1 MSARAPAARGARGVT
16 LIIVL
21 WTVAAL
27 SVLVLGLVHAQR
39 SELRLASAA
48 RALVFETAL
57 GQAAIQRLIQA
68 QRSGA
73 DAPSR
78 LQRLSVSHGG
88 REIEVERMPLTGLI
102 DLNAAGQ
109 ALLVALLREA
119 GSLDEGAASALAA
132 GLLALREQ
140 RLPDGSNRR
149 LQAVEELLALPGV
162 DYGLLA
168 RIAPLVTIDSAGSGR
183 VNALAAPYEVL
194 LVLARGRADIARRV
208 ADERDAGSP
217 GVDTTRLEA
226 EFIDATVSSRFRY
239 TAYVPGAD
247 GVRVA
252 VQRDVDLQPAPEEAS
267 EGRERA
273 PWRILRARQ
282 WRLAG
287 HEALN
292 AGDASGE

>member
-39 SELRLASAA
+39 SELRLAGAA

-57 GQAAIQRLIQA
+57 GQAAIQRMIQA

-119 GSLDEGAASALAA
+119 GNLDERAANALAA

-217 GVDTTRLEA
+217 GVDTIRLEA

-239 TAYVPGAD
+239 TAHVPGAD

-282 WRLAG
+282 WRLAAP
-287 HEALN
+287 EALN
-292 AGDASGE
+292 AGDPSGE

>member
-39 SELRLASAA
+39 SELRLAGAA

-57 GQAAIQRLIQA
+57 GQAAIQRMIQA

-119 GSLDEGAASALAA
+119 GNLDERAANALAA

-239 TAYVPGAD
+239 TAHVPGAD

-282 WRLAG
+282 WRLAAP
-287 HEALN
+287 EALN
-292 AGDASGE
+292 AGDPSGE